1 MEEVQGTF
9 VSEKE
14 MYCETPSFEKHGPK
28 KSEVR
33 VSINKMDYS
42 IECANFT
49 YYLNTKAEK
58 TIAFGPG
65 LLKDN

>member
-1 MEEVQGTF
+1 MT
-9 VSEKE
+9 
-14 MYCETPSFEKHGPK
+14 CETPSFEKHGAK
-28 KSEVR
+28 KAEVR
-33 VSINKMDYS
+33 VSINKMDYT

-49 YYLNTKAEK
+49 YYLNTKADK

>member
-1 MEEVQGTF
+1 
-9 VSEKE
+9 
-14 MYCETPSFEKHGPK
+14 MYCDTPSFEKHGAK

-33 VSINKMDYS
+33 VSINKMDYT

-49 YYLNTKAEK
+49 YYLNTKADK

-65 LLKDN
+65 LMKDN